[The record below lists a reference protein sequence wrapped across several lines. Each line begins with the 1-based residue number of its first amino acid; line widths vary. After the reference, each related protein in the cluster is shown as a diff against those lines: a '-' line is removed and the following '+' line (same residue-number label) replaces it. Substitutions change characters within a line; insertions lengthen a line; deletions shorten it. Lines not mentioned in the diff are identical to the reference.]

1 MIFAFGAL
9 LLKYGLQSR
18 CIKCS
23 ICYGLI
29 AVERDPQAENVE
41 LQEQLEHSIITAET
55 SYKPIFY
62 PQPTYSP
69 LQKRYVE
76 TALNSPYLK

>member
-1 MIFAFGAL
+1 MDNSTFNAVFFLSLGTMIFAFGAL

-41 LQEQLEHSIITAET
+41 LQDQLEHGINPDIPRERTPPES
-55 SYKPIFY
+55 K
-62 PQPTYSP
+62 
-69 LQKRYVE
+69 V
-76 TALNSPYLK
+76 

>member
-41 LQEQLEHSIITAET
+41 LHEQLEHGIN
-55 SYKPIFY
+55 PD
-62 PQPTYSP
+62 SP
-69 LQKRYVE
+69 REKHTESKV
-76 TALNSPYLK
+76 

>member
-29 AVERDPQAENVE
+29 AVERDPQAENIE
-41 LQEQLEHSIITAET
+41 LQEQLGHGIN
-55 SYKPIFY
+55 PD
-62 PQPTYSP
+62 SP
-69 LQKRYVE
+69 REKTPPESKV
-76 TALNSPYLK
+76 